1 MQMVYNYYSSSDLHV
16 LHSEHSPTHT
26 KTSRKYSENS
36 PYLGA
41 EDVSLVVHVTSLLLQ
56 VELDPVVEANDLIG
70 SPRLSHKH
78 VLKPTG
84 VIHSCL
90 PRPSVQLVGIQCRYN
105 IMKPNISGYQVGIN
119 RLLAV
124 EALLQFIIR

>member
-1 MQMVYNYYSSSDLHV
+1 MYCTVSIL
-16 LHSEHSPTHT
+16 PHT
-26 KTSRKYSENS
+26 QKPFSRKCSEGS

-56 VELDPVVEANDLIG
+56 VELDPIVEANDLIG

-84 VIHSCL
+84 VIHSRL
-90 PRPSVQLVGIQCRYN
+90 PRPSVQLVDN
-105 IMKPNISGYQVGIN
+105 IMKPNISGYQPGLN
-119 RLLAV
+119 QLLTV
-124 EALLQFIIR
+124 EALLQFII

>member
-1 MQMVYNYYSSSDLHV
+1 MKMAYNYYSSSDLHV
-16 LHSEHSPTHT
+16 LYCEHSPTHAQ
-26 KTSRKYSENS
+26 KTFSSKYSENS

-56 VELDPVVEANDLIG
+56 VELDPVVEANDLIS

-84 VIHSCL
+84 VIYSRL
-90 PRPSVQLVGIQCRYN
+90 PRPSVQLVGIDT
-105 IMKPNISGYQVGIN
+105 IS
-119 RLLAV
+119 
-124 EALLQFIIR
+124 